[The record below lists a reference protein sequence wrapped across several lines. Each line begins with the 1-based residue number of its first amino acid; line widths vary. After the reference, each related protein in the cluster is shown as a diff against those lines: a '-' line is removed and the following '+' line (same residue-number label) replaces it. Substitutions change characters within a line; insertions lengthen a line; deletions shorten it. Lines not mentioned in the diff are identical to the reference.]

1 VEAFKLDNRDR
12 DSDAVREAAEQ
23 HKLRT
28 LLNTVAEDVRMES
41 MTDVWGIVIPTVD
54 LAHTLKGVI
63 RDDVCLLAP
72 YEHDRLIDVRTGWV
86 YESEEIDSAVMDLRL
101 GADSA

>member
-1 VEAFKLDNRDR
+1 MNNRER
-12 DSDAVREAAEQ
+12 DTDVVRNARDG

-28 LLNTVAEDVRMES
+28 LLNKVTDDIRTES
-41 MTDVWGIVIPTVD
+41 MTDVWGIVVPTVD

-72 YEHDRLIDVRTGWV
+72 YEHDRVIDVRTGWV
-86 YESEEIDSAVMDLRL
+86 YDESEIDSAVMDLRL
-101 GADSA
+101 GGEDV

>member
-1 VEAFKLDNRDR
+1 LNTRDA
-12 DSDAVREAAEQ
+12 DAVRDAAEQ

-28 LLNTVAEDVRMES
+28 LLNKVTADVRTES
-41 MTDVWGIVIPTVD
+41 ITDVWGVVVPTAD

-72 YEHDRLIDVRTGWV
+72 YEQDCLIDVRTGRV
-86 YESEEIDSAVMDLRL
+86 YTEEEVDSAVMDLRL
-101 GADSA
+101 GVDSA